1 MLRLAM
7 RGLNSEP
14 QTPNSNTGWKP
25 YARARVREGWVIDAI
40 RRRVLVHHQPD
51 EDRYQTQLDL
61 AADGVVTV
69 ESFPDV
75 TFPVSAFLR

>member
-1 MLRLAM
+1 
-7 RGLNSEP
+7 
-14 QTPNSNTGWKP
+14 
-25 YARARVREGWVIDAI
+25 VIDAI
-40 RRRVLVHHQPD
+40 RRRVLVHRQPD
-51 EDRYQTQLDL
+51 EDRYQTQLEL